1 MYLVGYFV
9 YSAFAFLVAFGNF
22 PGLLVGRFI
31 QGVAG
36 SAFLSVAGGSVT
48 DMWAGPKVG
57 RVGSGTRPLPSFL
70 LSM

>member
-1 MYLVGYFV
+1 M
-9 YSAFAFLVAFGNF
+9 SAFGNF

-48 DMWAGPKVG
+48 DMWAGNKVG
-57 RVGSGTRPLPSFL
+57 RVSRVLAYSCGQTLG
-70 LSM
+70 